1 MNSFNNSELD
11 KHTGLLD
18 NPFNRSHMVAANP
31 SISISE
37 NEVGFLQ
44 QNISLLCKKSHRLN
58 NERDM
63 TPRTMADMPIEY
75 KIQQLQKKLNTLGV
89 SLPESESGKIL
100 KHKIKKMN
108 DSVIQDVS

>member
-1 MNSFNNSELD
+1 M
-11 KHTGLLD
+11 
-18 NPFNRSHMVAANP
+18 
-31 SISISE
+31 
-37 NEVGFLQ
+37 
-44 QNISLLCKKSHRLN
+44 CKKSHRLN

-89 SLPESESGKIL
+89 SLPTSESGKIL

-108 DSVIQDVS
+108 DSVMQEMSQNTNRNSPKDV